1 MLSLQTLLKQHPRTA
16 RYLLAVSGG
25 MDSVALCALAAEEGL
40 QFAIAHCNFGL
51 RGEES
56 ERDEA
61 FVRRLGERYG
71 VEIFVKRFDT
81 ETLARESRRSKQE
94 TARSLRYEWFEEL
107 RQEGGF
113 AWTLLAHHAND
124 NIETLLMNFFRGT
137 GLDGLTGIPPV
148 AAHSHCLRPLLQFTR
163 SQIEAY
169 VREKGLQWVEDSSN
183 ASDKYT
189 RNYFRNRLLPQVKEV
204 YPRAEENLLDN
215 LERFRQTQKL
225 YRQML
230 DKLKEKMVK
239 KQGAEARI
247 SVLELMKYK
256 DTSLIYEIIRDYGF
270 GEKQVAE
277 VIRLSSS
284 EPGRFIENEGWQI
297 IRHGRWFII
306 APKKEAAT
314 AIAIP
319 DAGTPVNFAG
329 GKLSFR
335 LLPASPPDPNLP
347 PNKAWLDASQIT
359 FPLVLRKWKQG
370 DYFYPLGLRKK
381 KKLARFF
388 IDQKLSKNRKEE
400 IWVLE
405 SNKRIV
411 WVLGLRI
418 DDRFKLTEKTK
429 EKMEIEVHGPQSTV
443 HRRGT

>member
-1 MLSLQTLLKQHPRTA
+1 LLSITSFLQQHPPA
-16 RYLLAVSGG
+16 GAYLLAVSGG
-25 MDSVALCALAAEEGL
+25 MDSVALCALAHEEGL
-40 QFAIAHCNFGL
+40 DFAIAHCNFGL

-56 ERDEA
+56 DRDEA
-61 FVRRLGERYG
+61 FVRGLGTQYG
-71 VEIFVKRFDT
+71 VEVFVKRFDT
-81 ETLARESRRSKQE
+81 AAVASESRRSVQE
-94 TARSLRYEWFEEL
+94 TARSLRYEWFDEL
-107 RQEGGF
+107 RQERGF

-137 GLDGLTGIPPV
+137 GLDGLTGIPE
-148 AAHSHCLRPLLQFTR
+148 AAHSHCLRPMLRFTR

-169 VREKGLQWVEDSSN
+169 VREKGLKWVEDSSN

-189 RNYFRNRLLPQVKEV
+189 RNYFRNNLLPQIKEV
-204 YPRAEENLLDN
+204 YPRVEENLLN
-215 LERFRQTQKL
+215 NVQRFRQTQKL

-230 DKLKEKMVK
+230 DKLKAKMVRK
-239 KQGAEARI
+239 EGAEARV

-284 EPGRFIENEGWQI
+284 EGGRFIENEGWQI

-314 AIAIP
+314 AIAIA
-319 DAGTPVNFAG
+319 DADTPVTFAG

-347 PNKAWLDASQIT
+347 PTKAWLDASQIT

-388 IDQKLSKNRKEE
+388 IDQKLPRNRKEE

-405 SNKRIV
+405 SNKKIV
-411 WVLGLRI
+411 WVIGLRI

-429 EKMEIEVHGPQSTV
+429 EKMEVEVHGP
-443 HRRGT
+443 